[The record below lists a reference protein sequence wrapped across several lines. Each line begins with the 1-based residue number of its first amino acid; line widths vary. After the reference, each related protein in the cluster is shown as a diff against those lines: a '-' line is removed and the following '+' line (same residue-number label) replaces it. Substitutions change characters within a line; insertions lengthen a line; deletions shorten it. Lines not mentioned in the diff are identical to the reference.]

1 MIGIP
6 GSGKSTYARN
16 HDAADVIL
24 FDGTFWTEDEMAACG
39 AGNLPASTL
48 GHVPVS
54 GAGGSLGVL
63 SRLKVKDKV
72 FVHLNNT
79 NPMLVAGSPQQAAV
93 LAAGCR
99 IGRDGM
105 EFVI

>member
-1 MIGIP
+1 MTTGADSDLEVV
-6 GSGKSTYARN
+6 GLALRGTQ
-16 HDAADVIL
+16 AADL
-24 FDGTFWTEDEMAACG
+24 RPARPEEMAACA